1 MACIM
6 RARCRKCF
14 VAPLVLV
21 LAALPCSNTRVQ
33 APALAE
39 ALQRS
44 APLLGPAG
52 RGASLIPARG
62 DNFALPASG
71 TLHSGPPLLGLRGG
85 GQSKVAK
92 KRKDEKRAALR
103 QQHEI
108 EERWKT
114 PEEIAAKKAAAAA
127 AAAAADRA
135 SRKALREFQSRAGVG
150 DTAVERP
157 REVVTGAE
165 VATGAKQDSDAACE
179 ETRPDQAE
187 QTKDVECE
195 RTAREESD
203 VVFLESDEV
212 CVGPDGEEDSE
223 ALQELPPAILPP
235 LPVPP
240 CQALIAL
247 RRSTHMTDEDRMS
260 TEADAAEDGSEAGWS
275 LRREYDHSQFC
286 LEHPEPV
293 FAAAV
298 SPFAQGLCATGGGD
312 DTVRMWRVAAG
323 DGGGQAS
330 RPAALDLQV
339 TSSVKAVWV
348 CENGEK
354 AC

>member
-1 MACIM
+1 M

-39 ALQRS
+39 ALLQRS
-44 APLLGPAG
+44 AQQRAPSLGPAA

-62 DNFALPASG
+62 ENVALPASG
-71 TLHSGPPLLGLRGG
+71 VLHWGLPLLGLRGG

-92 KRKDEKRAALR
+92 KRKDEKKAALR

-114 PEEIAAKKAAAAA
+114 PEEIAAKKAA

-157 REVVTGAE
+157 REVVTGA
-165 VATGAKQDSDAACE
+165 KQESDAACE
-179 ETRPDQAE
+179 ETRPDQDE

-195 RTAREESD
+195 RAAHEESD

-212 CVGPDGEEDSE
+212 CVGADGEEVSE

-240 CQALIAL
+240 SQALVAQS
-247 RRSTHMTDEDRMS
+247 RSSHMTDEDRMS
-260 TEADAAEDGSEAGWS
+260 TEADEAEEGGEAGWS

-286 LEHPEPV
+286 LQHPEPV

-323 DGGGQAS
+323 DGGGKAS

-339 TSSVKAVWV
+339 ITSVKAVWISESR
-348 CENGEK
+348 EN